1 MLAICAFL
9 LRIDCHHILCPAQA
23 PAEGIPDWWGGGTCQ
38 LRTRC
43 WQSVCQR
50 AHAGTDCAR
59 RTGYPCAPS
68 LCHRKGMWMSPA
80 FKKNLTLARLKDRA
94 VKVDIFAHEA
104 GGRLAGKQ
112 IFTRP
117 ALAARASFSRH
128 PMIYYPKE
136 LFCTR
141 MAGRHNLLF
150 LHTPPAAS
158 LPKSTCSHRLC
169 NKGRS

>member
-1 MLAICAFL
+1 
-9 LRIDCHHILCPAQA
+9 
-23 PAEGIPDWWGGGTCQ
+23 
-38 LRTRC
+38 
-43 WQSVCQR
+43 
-50 AHAGTDCAR
+50 
-59 RTGYPCAPS
+59 
-68 LCHRKGMWMSPA
+68 MSPA

-104 GGRLAGKQ
+104 GSRLAGKQ

-141 MAGRHNLLF
+141 MAGQHNLLS
-150 LHTPPAAS
+150 LHAPPAAI
-158 LPKSTCSHRLC
+158 LPESTCPLLRRAIPDC
-169 NKGRS
+169 